1 MGNYNPH
8 LPRVL
13 GEEWVPI
20 RDEGLTFSPAVNTVE
35 LGHEFTL
42 ATTRQVRDGR
52 FYLDQF
58 PEGEVLG
65 QFWEMSIYPAGTEEL
80 SGPIRSVVI
89 PVLIG
94 SVTGATLSNASSVQE
109 AMIDPSDMKK
119 IGFSSINDRASFFFD
134 ASTFPILNG
143 KRILGVNLLYG
154 GSVELQCGLQA
165 TIETDAGSGFV
176 LYDYLLV
183 EDTIERMRFGELN
196 HFWSTTLSPGS
207 TADRMPWR
215 YTDLLRFRN
224 TSANRLRVMVRLTG
238 TIGASLNYAALEVV
252 YCDERRVVYGACG
265 FGPDP
270 TGAAVVASLKYYTKN
285 MNIIALRDTSH
296 NADPILPAGSYSVV
310 LSSPDVG
317 ALNYFVSEGSFIIP
331 PGSARMLPPTLNG
344 LRELYAIPPHNA
356 IHVDLP
362 FPPEDRIEETFERV
376 ETRILPQLSLHASGG
391 TLTEPHVYGRQ
402 AAAQV
407 WGSVTAVQ
415 EILDGGVGGA
425 AAWPLVRYYARRYGD
440 TTVPLRLSSPTI
452 TGSQFVVDLTPGE
465 WDELPEILDRWKE
478 VTLEFPTAPSMGT
491 GANPQWR
498 WSATGELVSNRWE
511 VLGATAPALSGIPG
525 NPFNA
530 VPSPNQLSGAT
541 YGAPSAGSTI
551 NLTWM
556 PQYAPTVTASSD
568 DATTDAVLLFGQGGP
583 TVTGFEGM
591 TLTQELVGIGQDCG
605 LDPCCVPT
613 GLLYNQL
620 TWSPPVLAGIG
631 SDTFSATTVASWGND
646 DEGNPY
652 TLTGTAADFSKNG
665 EVGLITFSA
674 TSSTRLATLA
684 IGPNADI
691 TVEMAVTELPTTGT
705 LWLGTVLR
713 MTNSANYL
721 RARIVVATT
730 GDITTFIIEAVVAGV
745 ATTLISIDPIQ
756 VAGAGGVNL
765 MRFMVSGSFVKAK
778 LWRKG
783 DVEPAGWMLE
793 TSDTTVPAGPT
804 ASGVGVIGRDED
816 VTGKSVFFDNLVIT
830 PPGFWFGNYELQRMD
845 SLTDWQTIML
855 STNPGTV
862 SFNDYEARVG
872 LESTYR
878 IRIND
883 VYDFPGSWSSEVAI
897 TMASPGASGGCIE
910 DGHVLL
916 FTSNELQ
923 DGSVNLAYA
932 SVWEGRVEE
941 DFTFTEASFV
951 KLQAMYDR
959 DFFVAFRPTE
969 RGGETF
975 SRTLLVQA
983 AAIAPET
990 LADFQSLRDMAWAN
1004 VSYICVRDE
1013 DGNRWF
1019 ATVLVPT
1026 GRVLRDRRLYMA
1038 PVTVIEV
1045 TDTPSEVDP

>member
-8 LPRVL
+8 LPYIL
-13 GEEWVPI
+13 GEEWAPI
-20 RDEGLTFSPAVNTVE
+20 RDETITYSPAVNAVE

-42 ATTRQVRDGR
+42 ATTRQVRDAR
-52 FYLDQF
+52 FYIHEF
-58 PEGEVLG
+58 PVDPVIG
-65 QFWEMSIYPAGTEEL
+65 QFMMAAIYPAGTEEL
-80 SGPIRSVVI
+80 SGPIRRVVL
-89 PVLIG
+89 PVNIG
-94 SVTGATLSNASSVQE
+94 AVTGADITNTTSV
-109 AMIDPSDMKK
+109 ADALMDPSDLK
-119 IGFSSINDRASFFFD
+119 SITFNASGDRVSCFFD
-134 ASTFPILNG
+134 FTQAPILNG
-143 KRILGVNLLYG
+143 KRILGLNLLYSSLGLDITSG
-154 GSVELQCGLQA
+154 GMGA
-165 TIETDAGSGFV
+165 FIETDSGAGLTAWGTLTGGPGIHTV
-176 LYDYLLV
+176 
-183 EDTIERMRFGELN
+183 RFGEIN
-196 HFWSTTLSPGS
+196 NFWSTTLSPAS

-215 YTDLLRFRN
+215 YTDLIRFSN
-224 TSANRLRVMVRLTG
+224 LSANRLRVMFRQSGATVPTVN
-238 TIGASLNYAALEVV
+238 IGYAALEVIF
-252 YCDERRVVYGACG
+252 CDERRIAYGACA
-265 FGPDP
+265 FNPEP
-270 TGAAVVASLKYYTKN
+270 TFLPNAAKYYLLGAN
-285 MNIIALRDTSH
+285 SIPLRDLAH
-296 NADPILPAGSYSVV
+296 NADPIILAGNYTIT

-317 ALNYFVSEGSFIIP
+317 DLKYPTAGSAEQLPSIRLTPPALNG
-331 PGSARMLPPTLNG
+331 T
-344 LRELYAIPPHNA
+344 RELYSIPPHSPVR
-356 IHVDLP
+356 VDLP
-362 FPPEDRIEETFERV
+362 FPPEGRIGEVFERV
-376 ETRILPQLSLHASGG
+376 ETHVVPQLSLHASGG

-402 AAAQV
+402 AVAQV

-415 EILDGGVGGA
+415 EILDSGVGGA
-425 AAWPLVRYYARRYGD
+425 ASWPYVRYYARRFGD

-452 TGSQFVVDLTPGE
+452 TGSNFIVDLTPGE
-465 WDELPEILDRWKE
+465 WDALPEILDGWKE
-478 VTLEFPTAPSMGT
+478 VSLGFPAPPSMGT
-491 GANPQWR
+491 GTSPQWR
-498 WSATGELVSNRWE
+498 WSATGELVGNRWE
-511 VLGATAPALSGIPG
+511 VLGATAPALSGVPG
-525 NPFNA
+525 NYFNLI
-530 VPSPNQLSGAT
+530 PSPNQLSGAT
-541 YGAPSAGSTI
+541 YGAPSSGAAI
-551 NLTWM
+551 NLTWL

-568 DATTDAVLLFGQGGP
+568 DQTTDAVIIFGQGGP
-583 TVTGFEGM
+583 NVTGFEGE
-591 TLTQELVGIGQDCG
+591 TLVQELTGIGQDCG

-684 IGPNADI
+684 IGPDADI

-793 TSDTTVPAGPT
+793 TTDTTVPAGPT

-969 RGGETF
+969 RGGGTF